1 MTFNVATVTA
11 GPSRPGAARGGAPGS
26 SPIAGPISEPLWLW
40 SIYRAQGD
48 AEVTRALA
56 PDRRPLMH
64 AWGASAFKHRQCA
77 NAANAPANSWQEAT
91 GKRLW
96 PPGEG
101 GGRSNSQAEE
111 IV

>member
-1 MTFNVATVTA
+1 MTFNVATVPA
-11 GPSRPGAARGGAPGS
+11 GPSRPGAAPGAAPGS
-26 SPIAGPISEPLWLW
+26 SAIAGPSSEPSWLW

-77 NAANAPANSWQEAT
+77 NAANAPANSWH
-91 GKRLW
+91 
-96 PPGEG
+96 G
-101 GGRSNSQAEE
+101 GDGQTPVSAGRRRGSVEQS
-111 IV
+111 